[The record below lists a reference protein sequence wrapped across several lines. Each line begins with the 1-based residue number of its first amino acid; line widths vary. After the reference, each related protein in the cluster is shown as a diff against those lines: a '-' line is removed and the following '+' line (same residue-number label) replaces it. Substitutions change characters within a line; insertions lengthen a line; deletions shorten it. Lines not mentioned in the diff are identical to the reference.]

1 MTSNDTHSQEGGDRK
16 EPPAGRD
23 VGLSLPRCPKSDLTM
38 ILSLS
43 SDPQLAF
50 WAVSQGLTPFPVLA
64 AGQLMQVFLLLGEG
78 EVG

>member
-1 MTSNDTHSQEGGDRK
+1 MTPILRRVGTGKSHQQEETVVCPYPG
-16 EPPAGRD
+16 
-23 VGLSLPRCPKSDLTM
+23 VQSLTLTM

>member
-1 MTSNDTHSQEGGDRK
+1 
-16 EPPAGRD
+16 
-23 VGLSLPRCPKSDLTM
+23 M